1 MWKILHTLS
10 DLTGK
15 LFDNFDPSFWSF
27 DASHLDTCQ
36 CLVQFL
42 GCRSHFFHST
52 WEIDFFVVVN
62 DLANWRDNCSSSAK
76 SAFCE
81 VFDFI
86 QIYFTFLNF
95 ESEIMFSNIDQG
107 TTVMDGRMLL
117 DFGVTTV
124 PSLVTK
130 MKFAPPV
137 SSTLVLVA
145 ESRYMF
151 SSYP

>member
-107 TTVMDGRMLL
+107 TTCDGWKDAVGLRCYNSAV
-117 DFGVTTV
+117 FGYEDEVC
-124 PSLVTK
+124 
-130 MKFAPPV
+130 
-137 SSTLVLVA
+137 STLVLVA